1 MRQKCFEYQYL
12 QTLNE
17 RTNLLT
23 AEKSQLQRLIRGY
36 SGESNLDK
44 LAQSYFRHPELVMDD
59 LNLVYQNERI
69 QVDKLI
75 VVGNV
80 VYLIDV
86 KNYLGSYTYQ
96 NNSWYCGNKL
106 LTNNIF
112 RQIDRAHDVLMQIFY
127 ANGLSLEIRRVLIF
141 MDPTVKVEIKQ
152 PIGQKILQVEEVAA
166 WLMKLNNET
175 KIYPQENAKRW
186 YDTLTKYSVPPYR
199 PQEDFSSQTKRV
211 LRPGIC
217 CPKCHK
223 FDWTT
228 YRYYLCCCHC
238 GFCQSKEQAY
248 VSTICDHGVLFF
260 KENLKRKELKQF
272 FGKDWSEKY
281 IRTQLK
287 KHFCLLSNHGRS
299 SCYQNKGL
307 KFEYWFKNQQDYFKA
322 LERRQKWKKN

>member
-17 RTNLLT
+17 RTNLLP

-86 KNYLGSYTYQ
+86 KNYQGSYTYQ

-152 PIGQKILQVEEVAA
+152 PIVQKIL
-166 WLMKLNNET
+166 
-175 KIYPQENAKRW
+175 
-186 YDTLTKYSVPPYR
+186 
-199 PQEDFSSQTKRV
+199 
-211 LRPGIC
+211 
-217 CPKCHK
+217 
-223 FDWTT
+223 
-228 YRYYLCCCHC
+228 
-238 GFCQSKEQAY
+238 
-248 VSTICDHGVLFF
+248 
-260 KENLKRKELKQF
+260 
-272 FGKDWSEKY
+272 
-281 IRTQLK
+281 
-287 KHFCLLSNHGRS
+287 
-299 SCYQNKGL
+299 
-307 KFEYWFKNQQDYFKA
+307 
-322 LERRQKWKKN
+322 